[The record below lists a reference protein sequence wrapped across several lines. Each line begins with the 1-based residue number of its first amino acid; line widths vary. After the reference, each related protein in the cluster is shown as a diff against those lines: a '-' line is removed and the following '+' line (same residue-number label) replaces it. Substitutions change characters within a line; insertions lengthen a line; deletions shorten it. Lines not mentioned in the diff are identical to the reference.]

1 MARRGRRTTN
11 RKRSPKSPRRG
22 RSKRRSPR
30 RGRSKRR
37 SPRKGRSPRRKVR
50 VVSDILSSRYGLQ
63 SSNVSGNKQKTMDE
77 FLEGISSG
85 NETYGIGRM
94 FQEEKKKSRKGRSR
108 KGRSRKGRKKRSK
121 GRSRK
126 GRRTK
131 SGGFFSWF

>member
-11 RKRSPKSPRRG
+11 RRRSPKSPRRG

-30 RGRSKRR
+30 RGRSKR
-37 SPRKGRSPRRKVR
+37 KSPRRKVR

-77 FLEGISSG
+77 FLEGISS
-85 NETYGIGRM
+85 ESYGIGRM
-94 FQEEKKKSRKGRSR
+94 FQEDKKKSTKRRKGRKGRKGRSR
-108 KGRSRKGRKKRSK
+108 KG
-121 GRSRK
+121 RK